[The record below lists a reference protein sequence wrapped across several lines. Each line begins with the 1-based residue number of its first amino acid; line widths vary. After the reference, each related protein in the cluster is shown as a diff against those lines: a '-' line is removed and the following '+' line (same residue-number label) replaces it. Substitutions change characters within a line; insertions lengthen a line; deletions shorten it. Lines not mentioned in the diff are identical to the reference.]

1 MRVMRRLP
9 RSSRWRAQRKPETS
23 TNLTYAAAEWSAGAR
38 LRYLPSAEDA
48 SSVRNPQTQIVGV
61 DSYQIIDV
69 FGSYQVNDS
78 ISLRAG
84 IDNLFD
90 PDPEIVGELPGINNN
105 RGNTFPGFYD
115 ILGRRFWVGV
125 NFNF

>member
-1 MRVMRRLP
+1 
-9 RSSRWRAQRKPETS
+9 
-23 TNLTYAAAEWSAGAR
+23 
-38 LRYLPSAEDA
+38 
-48 SSVRNPQTQIVGV
+48 VRNSQTPIVGV

-105 RGNTFPGFYD
+105 RGNTLPGFYD